1 MKEQW
6 QLPILILH
14 DGRIVSIVAVPRVLN
29 PHDKYY
35 TVRVSGF
42 RQLFWGGD
50 RPKLAGGSRWR
61 RRPPTRTPDPLR
73 SLKLSFKPAQA
84 DGPPRRTTGSPRP
97 RAAGEP
103 PARRALRTIAA
114 SFRLAW
120 RCDPVVISG
129 AFGLPLRPSVRPTER
144 AKCWP
149 RTDPQSTV
157 FPVQPCR
164 R

>member
-14 DGRIVSIVAVPRVLN
+14 DGRIVSIVAAPRVLN

-84 DGPPRRTTGSPRP
+84 DGPPRRTTGPHA
-97 RAAGEP
+97 RAPQESRQRDAP
-103 PARRALRTIAA
+103 SRTIAA

-120 RCDPVVISG
+120 RC
-129 AFGLPLRPSVRPTER
+129 
-144 AKCWP
+144 
-149 RTDPQSTV
+149 
-157 FPVQPCR
+157 
-164 R
+164 

>member
-103 PARRALRTIAA
+103 PARRALPNNRRELQA
-114 SFRLAW
+114 RLAM
-120 RCDPVVISG
+120 RSG
-129 AFGLPLRPSVRPTER
+129 CHFRGIWPSASPIR
-144 AKCWP
+144 
-149 RTDPQSTV
+149 STH
-157 FPVQPCR
+157 
-164 R
+164 